1 VLGALREAFTS
12 PPRPEPVSP
21 LRLAADRYRQAA
33 ANPEMKQLIADG
45 RRAHYLRNRIE
56 AFQQAEQAE
65 VGESASEDVED
76 IDRYRGSAT
85 A

>member
-1 VLGALREAFTS
+1 
-12 PPRPEPVSP
+12 
-21 LRLAADRYRQAA
+21 
-33 ANPEMKQLIADG
+33 MKQLIADG
-45 RRAHYLRNRIE
+45 RRAHYLRSRIE
-56 AFQQAEQAE
+56 AFQQVEQAE